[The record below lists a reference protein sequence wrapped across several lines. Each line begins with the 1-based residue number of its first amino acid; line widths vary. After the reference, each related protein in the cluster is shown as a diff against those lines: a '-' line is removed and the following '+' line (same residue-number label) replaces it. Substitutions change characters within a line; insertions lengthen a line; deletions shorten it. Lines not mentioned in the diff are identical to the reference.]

1 MKLNKKLLAVVLA
14 GLMTMS
20 VSGLAAEKTQVKETG
35 NAKGAVMQLEQKW
48 DKTFPQ
54 SSKVEHKKI
63 TFHNR
68 YGVTLVAD
76 MYIPKN
82 SKGKKLAALAVAGP
96 FGAVKEQCSGLYAQT
111 MAERGFLTI
120 AFDPSF
126 TGESGGE
133 VRYVASPD
141 INTEDFPGHQHGRF
155 LRRR

>member
-14 GLMTMS
+14 GLMTMT
-20 VSGLAAEKTQVKETG
+20 VSGLTAEKAQVKETG

-54 SSKVEHKKI
+54 SSKVDHKKI

-82 SKGKKLAALAVAGP
+82 SKGKKLDENV
-96 FGAVKEQCSGLYAQT
+96 E
-111 MAERGFLTI
+111 E
-120 AFDPSF
+120 
-126 TGESGGE
+126 
-133 VRYVASPD
+133 
-141 INTEDFPGHQHGRF
+141 GR
-155 LRRR
+155 